1 MIYLSIFLFILS
13 ILIFLFL
20 RLGIGDLLFFTRIDL
35 YLIIIINIICLVL
48 IKKNI
53 KKNLCLYIQ
62 FLLLF
67 ITPFFNFLFGIWR
80 S

>member
-35 YLIIIINIICLVL
+35 YLIIIINIICLIL

-53 KKNLCLYIQ
+53 QKNFCLYIQ

-67 ITPFFNFLFGIWR
+67 ITPFLNYLFGIWR
-80 S
+80 D